1 MVSRLAV
8 KGNGCYSHLT
18 ASCLNQP
25 SLMKSLQEV
34 PGVVFSIFPRSIKSW
49 SRKRIHPPGS
59 FWRLQESN
67 LVGRWLQ
74 LHWTNWYPVGSPD
87 IELYRGVKT
96 LLETDAL
103 TMVKWWKMD
112 VCKTGEKLCL
122 IWGYSRYSPCCDGTM
137 LAPVQWKGRLGSGLR
152 SSMP

>member
-1 MVSRLAV
+1 MVSRLAWKEMGV
-8 KGNGCYSHLT
+8 IPISPLVVWI
-18 ASCLNQP
+18 SP
-25 SLMKSLQEV
+25 VSWSLSKRCRELFF
-34 PGVVFSIFPRSIKSW
+34 PFFPRSIKSW
-49 SRKRIHPPGS
+49 RRKRIHPPGS

-87 IELYRGVKT
+87 IELYWGVKT